1 MKRWIAL
8 KKIMPLLLAAI
19 LLFLSRPA
27 LAEEERPVLTI
38 GDTKDR
44 SKERVDGEDQLG
56 MWQYLEDQIGMEIQ
70 FVYLTPEEYST
81 TMLSGNLPDIMITNN
96 NLSEIRDKGLALN
109 IDPYLE
115 EYAPNLLQGEV
126 GIAYRVIKEINKDDG
141 FWFIPEQIGINGAGY
156 HNQAYNRGFVV
167 RWDYYKELGYP
178 PINNE
183 DDYLRVLM
191 QMHDNHPYTEEG
203 YPTYLFG
210 IDNHTG
216 YATAF
221 RSEVS
226 LDYWAAF
233 KYQNNIFTNE
243 IFDGYTDPDHSMW
256 WTSMEWYNKLYQAGK
271 DDGSFDIESFYQT
284 IAQHDAKCARGQYLG
299 LHNGKS
305 SFYSASVEKD
315 PDTLAGYGTVPSAGM
330 NYYTNV
336 NQLIGNGSAY
346 MWFISANTPH
356 KEAALKLINY
366 MADPYFLREAA
377 VGRQGETWDYD
388 EEGKPQLNE
397 YGQAQLDEYTQG
409 NASPDNYYYQWG
421 VYGGLTDR
429 WPMLLRLATHPDGY
443 PLDFVTTTREYM
455 INNMT
460 NNISK
465 DICEHYGVEL
475 PTDAHYELGMLD
487 FRNDCG
493 EAITASLSSLNRE
506 KLQTLKEADEIME
519 STWRDL
525 VVAETQ
531 EEFNRIR
538 EETIQRVIETGEP
551 EVFRD
556 YQKMWDAAA
565 SVIVPMSQEVQRS
578 RGVEPYGPEDYTGRF
593 KEASVE
599 ERP

>member
-305 SFYSASVEKD
+305 SFY
-315 PDTLAGYGTVPSAGM
+315 
-330 NYYTNV
+330 
-336 NQLIGNGSAY
+336 
-346 MWFISANTPH
+346 
-356 KEAALKLINY
+356 
-366 MADPYFLREAA
+366 
-377 VGRQGETWDYD
+377 
-388 EEGKPQLNE
+388 
-397 YGQAQLDEYTQG
+397 
-409 NASPDNYYYQWG
+409 
-421 VYGGLTDR
+421 
-429 WPMLLRLATHPDGY
+429 
-443 PLDFVTTTREYM
+443 
-455 INNMT
+455 
-460 NNISK
+460 
-465 DICEHYGVEL
+465 
-475 PTDAHYELGMLD
+475 
-487 FRNDCG
+487 
-493 EAITASLSSLNRE
+493 
-506 KLQTLKEADEIME
+506 EADRK
-519 STWRDL
+519 S
-525 VVAETQ
+525 VV
-531 EEFNRIR
+531 
-538 EETIQRVIETGEP
+538 
-551 EVFRD
+551 
-556 YQKMWDAAA
+556 
-565 SVIVPMSQEVQRS
+565 
-578 RGVEPYGPEDYTGRF
+578 
-593 KEASVE
+593 
-599 ERP
+599 

>member
-1 MKRWIAL
+1 M

-233 KYQNNIFTNE
+233 KY
-243 IFDGYTDPDHSMW
+243 
-256 WTSMEWYNKLYQAGK
+256 
-271 DDGSFDIESFYQT
+271 
-284 IAQHDAKCARGQYLG
+284 CC
-299 LHNGKS
+299 
-305 SFYSASVEKD
+305 
-315 PDTLAGYGTVPSAGM
+315 
-330 NYYTNV
+330 
-336 NQLIGNGSAY
+336 
-346 MWFISANTPH
+346 
-356 KEAALKLINY
+356 
-366 MADPYFLREAA
+366 RE
-377 VGRQGETWDYD
+377 
-388 EEGKPQLNE
+388 
-397 YGQAQLDEYTQG
+397 
-409 NASPDNYYYQWG
+409 
-421 VYGGLTDR
+421 
-429 WPMLLRLATHPDGY
+429 
-443 PLDFVTTTREYM
+443 
-455 INNMT
+455 
-460 NNISK
+460 
-465 DICEHYGVEL
+465 
-475 PTDAHYELGMLD
+475 
-487 FRNDCG
+487 
-493 EAITASLSSLNRE
+493 
-506 KLQTLKEADEIME
+506 
-519 STWRDL
+519 
-525 VVAETQ
+525 
-531 EEFNRIR
+531 
-538 EETIQRVIETGEP
+538 
-551 EVFRD
+551 
-556 YQKMWDAAA
+556 
-565 SVIVPMSQEVQRS
+565 
-578 RGVEPYGPEDYTGRF
+578 
-593 KEASVE
+593 
-599 ERP
+599 

>member
-1 MKRWIAL
+1 MKRPL
-8 KKIMPLLLAAI
+8 SLLLSI
-19 LLFLSRPA
+19 SLLFLSCPA
-27 LAEEERPVLTI
+27 ALGEASSGARPVLTI

-44 SKERVDGEDQLG
+44 STERVDGDDQLG
-56 MWQYLEDQIGMEIQ
+56 MWRYLEDQIGMEIQ
-70 FVYLTPEEYST
+70 FVYLTSEEYAT
-81 TMLSGNLPDIMITNN
+81 AMVSGDLPDIMITNN
-96 NLSEIRDKGLALN
+96 NLSEIREKGLAMN

-126 GIAYRVIKEINKDDG
+126 GIAYRVFKEINREEDG

-183 DDYLRVLM
+183 DDYLKVLK
-191 QMHDNHPYTEEG
+191 QMHENHPYTEEG

-221 RSEVS
+221 RAEVS

-243 IFDGYTDPDHSMW
+243 IFDGYTDPAHSMW
-256 WTSMEWYNKLYQAGK
+256 WTSMAWYNKLYHAGK

-284 IAQHDAKCARGQYLG
+284 VEQHDAKCARGQYLG
-299 LHNGKS
+299 LHNGKT
-305 SFYSASVEKD
+305 SFYTESVKLD
-315 PDTLAGYGTVPSAGM
+315 PDTLAGYGTVPSAGT

-336 NQLIGNGSAY
+336 NQLLGNGSAF
-346 MWFISANTPH
+346 MWFVSANTQH
-356 KEAALKLINY
+356 KEAALKLINF

-377 VGRQGETWDYD
+377 VGRQGVTWDYD
-388 EEGKPQLNE
+388 ENGIPRLNE
-397 YGQAQLDEYTQG
+397 YGLAHLDEYTRG
-409 NASPDNYYYQWG
+409 SPSPDNYYLQWG

-429 WPMLLRLATHPDGY
+429 WPMLLKLSKHPDGY

-455 INNMT
+455 IANMT
-460 NNISK
+460 SNISK

-475 PTDAHYELGMLD
+475 PTDAHYQLGAMD

-493 EAITASLSSLNRE
+493 EAITASLSSVSRAQ
-506 KLQTLKEADEIME
+506 LQILKEADAIME

-525 VVAETQ
+525 CVAETE
-531 EEFNRIR
+531 EEFLRIR
-538 EETIQRVIETGEP
+538 DETIQRVIATGEP
-551 EVFRD
+551 EVFRE
-556 YQKMWDAAA
+556 YQKMWNTAAA
-565 SVIVPMSQEVQRS
+565 VIVPMSQEVQRS
-578 RGVEPYGPEDYTGRF
+578 RGVEPYTPEDYAGHFTG
-593 KEASVE
+593 VTE
-599 ERP
+599 EEQP